1 MRHHYVAI
9 VSTLLITVALIAGIV
24 VYGQPEP
31 EYTPMVAAGDWHAV
45 GLKSDGIVVAVG
57 SETELAT
64 WDLI

>member
-1 MRHHYVAI
+1 M
-9 VSTLLITVALIAGIV
+9 V
-24 VYGQPEP
+24 VYVQPEP

-45 GLKSDGIVVAVG
+45 GLETDGTVVAVG